1 MAVIST
7 KYNVLC
13 QGKPLTNVFPRRP
26 ATVISIHFHDGWS
39 KKSHAKIWHP
49 CSDQRIPL
57 FPAIVRHIWY
67 RPKAH
72 KALRESGLVLILVIM
87 RSFFWIGTTYYRNY
101 LTETHGWIWGTCLA
115 MTCVASFIEVNY
127 VASSI
132 CVWYFLMD
140 KIALRGIT
148 FMIPWIPAV
157 WTSWISDIH
166 CCFEHS
172 WCFLIGRDCDLVET
186 RYSPYA

>member
-1 MAVIST
+1 MQFTHLLFLFYNSWRPSPQNIMCCHEPNVMENLSWMFFSVGLQPSWKFISM
-7 KYNVLC
+7 
-13 QGKPLTNVFPRRP
+13 
-26 ATVISIHFHDGWS
+26 TVGV
-39 KKSHAKIWHP
+39 K
-49 CSDQRIPL
+49 
-57 FPAIVRHIWY
+57 
-67 RPKAH
+67 
-72 KALRESGLVLILVIM
+72 GLVQKYGTHAQNEELYYFL
-87 RSFFWIGTTYYRNY
+87 RSDISFVFFWIGTTYYRNY

-132 CVWYFLMD
+132 CLWYFLMD
-140 KIALRGIT
+140 KIAFHGIT

-172 WCFLIGRDCDLVET
+172 WCFLIGRDK
-186 RYSPYA
+186 R